1 MSSTTLKMVLLVGL
15 TSLAGGFALNRLV
28 EGQVSLQG
36 GLGSAALLAIAIF
49 LLWLFLRITASP
61 RWVGMAVSIAFLLR
75 LLVGVGLSLVLPVW
89 GHESDVSRAGYLF
102 FDAYTRDRQ
111 AWNLAQSGDSLLG
124 AFGNEFSGD
133 QYGGML
139 ALSALVYR
147 LFSPE
152 VHRSYLILIL
162 TAFAA
167 AAAVPFF
174 YPAVRKYFG
183 ASVAA
188 LAVWMVVLYPESVLL
203 GASQMRDPILIGLGG
218 AALWMVSRWQDAPR
232 QMTAGLLLILAVTA
246 VFSYL
251 VALPLAGVLFLWW
264 WVEYLPEVK
273 QSKIRRLVWIGVALA
288 GAIMLLGM
296 AAWLRETA
304 LWDARLTEAGSGKIQ
319 ALFKSL
325 PDPLEL
331 PFLVVYGLLQP
342 VLPAALF
349 DPSKP
354 LWTVISSLRSLGWY
368 LMLPLL
374 GYVPFGLRWQKPGLL
389 RNLIILTFL
398 VVLGW
403 SLLSSFRA
411 GGDLWDNPRYRTL
424 LLPWLALLASWAYF
438 TARQYRDVWL
448 ARLLACEGVFLL
460 AFGVWYANRSFR
472 LGLDLPFLQVAGIT
486 GMLCGLV
493 LAAGYWHDRRQRIKS
508 GKI

>member
-1 MSSTTLKMVLLVGL
+1 MRSATWKAILLIGL
-15 TSLAGGFALNRLV
+15 TSLAGGFALNGLV
-28 EGQVSLQG
+28 EGWVSLQG
-36 GLGSAALLAIAIF
+36 ALGSAVLLAVVGL
-49 LLWLFLRITASP
+49 LLWLSLGITASP

-75 LLVGVGLSLVLPVW
+75 LLVSVGLSLALPVW
-89 GHESDVSRAGYLF
+89 GHESEVSRAGYLF

-111 AWNLAQSGDSLLG
+111 AWELAQSGNSILS

-139 ALSALVYR
+139 ALSALIYR
-147 LFSPE
+147 LLSPE
-152 VHRSYLILIL
+152 VHRPYLILIL

-174 YPAVRKYFG
+174 YQAVRKYFG
-183 ASVAA
+183 ASVAEM
-188 LAVWMVVLYPESVLL
+188 AVWIYVFYPESVLL

-218 AALWMVSRWQDAPR
+218 AAFWMTSRWQDAAR
-232 QMTAGLLLILAVTA
+232 RMTVGLFLTLAVTA

-264 WVEYLPEVK
+264 WVEFSPQVK
-273 QSKIRRLVWIGVALA
+273 QPKIRRMVWIGVALA
-288 GAIMLLGM
+288 FAVILLGM

-319 ALFKSL
+319 SLFKSL
-325 PDPLEL
+325 PDRLEL

-368 LMLPLL
+368 LILPLL
-374 GYVPFGLRWQKPGLL
+374 GYVPFGLRWQKQGLQ
-389 RNLIILTFL
+389 RNLIFLTF
-398 VVLGW
+398 VIVLGW

-424 LLPWLALLASWAYF
+424 LLPWLTLLASWAYL

-460 AFGVWYANRSFR
+460 TFGVWYANRSFR

-486 GMLCGLV
+486 GVLCGLI
-493 LAAGYWHDRRQRIKS
+493 LAAGYWHDQRQRIKT
-508 GKI
+508 GTR

>member
-1 MSSTTLKMVLLVGL
+1 MSSATWKAILLVGL
-15 TSLAGGFALNRLV
+15 TSLAGGLVINGLV

-36 GLGSAALLAIAIF
+36 GLGAAVLLTTVAF
-49 LLWLFLRITASP
+49 LLRLFLQVTASP
-61 RWVGMAVSIAFLLR
+61 RWVGVAVGIAFLLR
-75 LLVGVGLSLVLPVW
+75 LLVGVGLSLALPVW
-89 GHESDVSRAGYLF
+89 GHESEVSRAGYLF

-111 AWNLAQSGDSLLG
+111 AWELAQSGNSILA

-147 LFSPE
+147 LLSPE
-152 VHRSYLILIL
+152 VHRPYLILIL

-167 AAAVPFF
+167 AAALPFF

-183 ASVAA
+183 GSVAA
-188 LAVWMVVLYPESVLL
+188 LALWIYVFYPESVLL

-218 AALWMVSRWQDAPR
+218 VAFWMVSRWQDAPR
-232 QMTAGLLLILAVTA
+232 RMTVGLLLILAITA

-251 VALPLAGVLFLWW
+251 VALPLAGVLFIWW
-264 WVEYLPEVK
+264 WVEYSPQVK
-273 QSKIRRLVWIGVALA
+273 QPNIRRLIWIGVVVA
-288 GAIMLLGM
+288 GGVVLLGL

-319 ALFKSL
+319 ALFESL
-325 PDPLEL
+325 PDALEL

-368 LMLPLL
+368 LILPLV
-374 GYVPFGLRWQKPGLL
+374 GYVPFGLRWQRRGLQ
-389 RNLIILTFL
+389 RNLIFLTF
-398 VVLGW
+398 VIVLGW

-448 ARLLACEGVFLL
+448 ARLLVCEGVFLL
-460 AFGVWYANRSFR
+460 TFGVWYANRSYR
-472 LGLDLPFLQVAGIT
+472 LGLDFSFFQVAVIT
-486 GMLCGLV
+486 GILCGLV
-493 LAAGYWHDRRQRIKS
+493 LAAGYWYDRRQRMKTR
-508 GKI
+508 KA